1 MMIKRENPG
10 RSPEASPQV
19 DAANKSAEA
28 KLTDL
33 TSIFDGLNVDPQPDV
48 STQPGPDE
56 QYENRLVRA
65 RLGVASSLFLALRA
79 KHAPTAA
86 HSVRVALVCSSWS
99 ALMQLG
105 SEVGDEIEIAALLHD
120 IGKIGV
126 PDHLLSGDRSLSDQE
141 QEALLLH
148 SQHAREI
155 LEGCCAAQ
163 NIVSIVYYAASP
175 YAGRDSR
182 FDRSGEQLPLG
193 SRMLAIANAFDELTA
208 LPNGGR
214 AHTHQRAIQQLQSRA
229 GTHFDPDLVRE
240 FDEFLRG
247 NHGKLSGLV
256 SRRWLENLAE
266 NQAKWFWRLS
276 QPAQQRGASPA
287 LNLFYEQLLE
297 TMHTGAV
304 FIDTR
309 LNIIK
314 WSRASRDLTGI
325 DTASIERRQWDPGLL
340 GLRDEN
346 YKLITRDKC
355 PVIAAVTEGT
365 NSSGRYM
372 LVSSNH
378 EKIAIDLCA
387 SPVLGPDGEVRGA
400 TLVLHDASS
409 HVNLEERLQSLNKKA
424 SQDGL
429 TGVANRAEFDRTHAD
444 WFQMHLERGL
454 PYSLIICDL
463 DFFKRINDTYGHQA
477 GDEGLIS
484 FGALL
489 RKYCRSNDLV
499 ARYGGEE
506 FVILCADCDSE
517 AAEARAENIREASA
531 SQPHHMLN
539 GTRLTASFGVTGLQG
554 GDTAETMLRRAD
566 RALLQAK
573 ADGRNT
579 VVHLGRPTAGRRDQK
594 KHRLDWLCW
603 WKDKP
608 GKHLLQRCLLT
619 PVPIELA
626 MEKLRGFVVNHAA
639 QILEADEDQ
648 LVLQIDGKQLPLMR
662 RSGDRP
668 TSLLVELHLEETRQA
683 SEDRPGCRDLRTA
696 VRVTIRPKRQRDR
709 RRSDADERARQ
720 LLASLKSYLMAQ
732 D

>member
-1 MMIKRENPG
+1 MADAKPDILALFNESLGRESDEE
-10 RSPEASPQV
+10 RSRYLDEACQDDPQV
-19 DAANKSAEA
+19 R
-28 KLTDL
+28 
-33 TSIFDGLNVDPQPDV
+33 G
-48 STQPGPDE
+48 
-56 QYENRLVRA
+56 
-65 RLGVASSLFLALRA
+65 
-79 KHAPTAA
+79 
-86 HSVRVALVCSSWS
+86 RV
-99 ALMQLG
+99 
-105 SEVGDEIEIAALLHD
+105 
-120 IGKIGV
+120 
-126 PDHLLSGDRSLSDQE
+126 
-141 QEALLLH
+141 EALLRAH
-148 SQHAREI
+148 SDAGNFLSGQLSAVPPIIDQFLAEQPDTMIGRYKLLQEIGKGGMGVVYMAEQREPIRRKVALKIIKLGMDTKEVVARFEAERQALAMMDHPNIAKVHDGGATESGRPYFVMELVHGIRLTKYCDENQLTTRERLELFVQVCQAVQHAHQKGI
-155 LEGCCAAQ
+155 
-163 NIVSIVYYAASP
+163 IH
-175 YAGRDSR
+175 RDIKPSNVMVTLHDHLAVPKIID
-182 FDRSGEQLPLG
+182 FGIAKATNGQLT
-193 SRMLAIANAFDELTA
+193 EKT
-208 LPNGGR
+208 
-214 AHTHQRAIQQLQSRA
+214 
-229 GTHFDPDLVRE
+229 
-240 FDEFLRG
+240 
-247 NHGKLSGLV
+247 
-256 SRRWLENLAE
+256 
-266 NQAKWFWRLS
+266 
-276 QPAQQRGASPA
+276 
-287 LNLFYEQLLE
+287 LF
-297 TMHTGAV
+297 TGAV

>member
-1 MMIKRENPG
+1 MIKRENPG
-10 RSPEASPQV
+10 RSQEGSPQ
-19 DAANKSAEA
+19 ASATIKSAEA
-28 KLTDL
+28 KLTGL
-33 TSIFDGLNVDPQPDV
+33 TSIFDSLDVDPQPGV
-48 STQPGPDE
+48 STRPGADE

-99 ALMQLG
+99 ALKQLSG
-105 SEVGDEIEIAALLHD
+105 EVRDEIEIAALLHD

-126 PDHLLSGDRSLSDQE
+126 PDHLLTGTRSLSEQE
-141 QEALLLH
+141 QETLLSH
-148 SQHAREI
+148 CQHAREI
-155 LEGCCAAQ
+155 LEGSCAAE
-163 NIVSIVYYAASP
+163 NVLNIVYYAAAR
-175 YAGRDSR
+175 YDGRGSR
-182 FDRSGEQLPLG
+182 FDCRGEQLPLG
-193 SRMLAIANAFDELTA
+193 ARMLAIANAFDELTA
-208 LPNGGR
+208 LPSEGR
-214 AHTHQRAIQQLQSRA
+214 TVSHQRAIQELLSRA
-229 GTHFDPDLVRE
+229 NEQFDPNLVRE
-240 FDEFLRG
+240 FSEFLRG

-266 NQAKWFWRLS
+266 SQAQWFWRLA
-276 QPAQQRGASPA
+276 QPAQHRGACSA

-304 FIDTR
+304 FVDTR
-309 LNIIK
+309 LTIIK
-314 WSRASRDLTGI
+314 WSRAVGELTGI
-325 DTASIERRQWDPGLL
+325 NAASAERRQWDPGLL
-340 GLRDEN
+340 QLRDEN

-365 NSSGRYM
+365 SSSGRYM
-372 LVSSNH
+372 LVSANH
-378 EKIAIDLCA
+378 EKIAIDLCT

-409 HVNLEERLQSLNKKA
+409 NVNLEERLQSLSKKA

-444 WFQMHLERGL
+444 WFQTHLESGS

-477 GDEGLIS
+477 GDEALIT

-489 RKYCRSNDLV
+489 RKYCRSSDLV

-517 AAEARAENIREASA
+517 AAAARAENIREASA
-531 SQPHHMLN
+531 GQPHRMLN
-539 GTRLTASFGVTGLQG
+539 GTRLTVSFGVTGLQG

-579 VVHLGRPTAGRRDQK
+579 VVHLGRPTSGGRNRK
-594 KHRLDWLCW
+594 KHRLGWLCW

-608 GKHLLQRCLLT
+608 GKHLLQRRLLT

-639 QILEADEDQ
+639 QILEAEEDQ
-648 LVLQIDGKQLPLMR
+648 LVLQIDGKHLPLMR
-662 RSGDRP
+662 RSSDRP
-668 TSLLVELHLEETRQA
+668 TPFLVELHLEETHQA
-683 SEDRPGCRDLRTA
+683 SERRPGCKDLRTA
-696 VRVTIRPKRQRDR
+696 VQVTIRPKRQRDR
-709 RRSDADERARQ
+709 RRDDADARARQ